1 MKKVLIGLG
10 SILLVGLV
18 GLGVSAAFKSDT
30 ETKPKQEIMFSGEVG
45 TQACCE
51 GKTEQVA
58 AKTSACPASAETC
71 SETKEAVAAGS
82 CPFSKNAAGQELT
95 ASAEAGCCADKG
107 SCDKTEKVAASKA
120 CCDSSSAKGQQEQ
133 TVASV
138 PAEGM

>member
-30 ETKPKQEIMFSGEVG
+30 VSTPKQEIIFSGEVG
-45 TQACCE
+45 TPACCE

-58 AKTSACPASAETC
+58 AKTSACPASAESC
-71 SETKEAVAAGS
+71 SESKAAAGS
-82 CPFSKNAAGQELT
+82 CPFSKSAAGQELM

-107 SCDKTEKVAASKA
+107 SCDKTEKVAANDA
-120 CCDSSSAKGQQEQ
+120 CCESSSAKGQQEQ

-138 PAEGM
+138 PAEGL